1 MVASQEGMKPGWV
14 GRMAAAV
21 EDGGGVREAVA
32 GKLVDGLGDV
42 VMDSAGVV
50 LAAAAATAVGVKV
63 VVALA
68 KAVV

>member
-1 MVASQEGMKPGWV
+1 
-14 GRMAAAV
+14 MAAAV
-21 EDGGGVREAVA
+21 EDAGGVREAVA